1 MRITYCLSVA
11 LAFSG
16 IGLNNPSFLQRFIC
30 RSRFCT
36 TPFAQ
41 PNFNTRSNADAFV
54 SNLIAD
60 VITCTSVSCCL
71 SIHAQVLKFLSYRHG
86 FIGDQLVSAYMRLG
100 CEEHAEKLFDEIPN
114 KDLISWNSLIT
125 GYSRRS
131 CLVKC
136 LNALSRMRL
145 ELGMQPNDVTV
156 ISIIS
161 VCNHVRV
168 LNEGKFIHG
177 IALKLGMLAETKVN
191 NALINFYG
199 MSGCLIA
206 ACRLFEAMPVQN
218 LVSWNSMIAIQT
230 QNGFSI
236 EGLYYF
242 NVMKRAGINSD
253 QATILTVLQACENIG
268 RGKPAQSIHGSIIR
282 YGFNANVAILT
293 GLLDLYA
300 KLGRLKDS
308 HDVFREITYPDRVAW
323 TAMLAGYAVHGRG
336 RRAVEHFELM
346 VKQGVAPDHV
356 TFTHLIS
363 ACSHS
368 GLVKEGKHYF
378 KIMSQ
383 VYGVEPK
390 LDHYSCMVDLLGR
403 SGLLNDAYEMIKLM
417 PLEPNAAI
425 WGALLGACRI
435 FGNIELGKEVAEL
448 LIVLDPW
455 DPRNYIML
463 SNILSAARLW
473 KDAAKVRVLMK
484 ERGLMRSP
492 GCSYIEYGDE
502 IHQFLV
508 GDRSHPE
515 SEKIHKKLEDVMQK
529 IREAGFVSRTES
541 VLHDVDEEVKEDM
554 INQHSEKLAIAFG
567 LLVTK
572 RGMPLVITK
581 NLRICCDCHNTAK
594 FISLIEKR
602 TIIIRDSKRFH
613 HFENGLC
620 SCGDYW

>member
-1 MRITYCLSVA
+1 
-11 LAFSG
+11 
-16 IGLNNPSFLQRFIC
+16 
-30 RSRFCT
+30 
-36 TPFAQ
+36 
-41 PNFNTRSNADAFV
+41 
-54 SNLIAD
+54 
-60 VITCTSVSCCL
+60 
-71 SIHAQVLKFLSYRHG
+71 
-86 FIGDQLVSAYMRLG
+86 
-100 CEEHAEKLFDEIPN
+100 
-114 KDLISWNSLIT
+114 
-125 GYSRRS
+125 
-131 CLVKC
+131 
-136 LNALSRMRL
+136 
-145 ELGMQPNDVTV
+145 
-156 ISIIS
+156 
-161 VCNHVRV
+161 
-168 LNEGKFIHG
+168 
-177 IALKLGMLAETKVN
+177 
-191 NALINFYG
+191 
-199 MSGCLIA
+199 
-206 ACRLFEAMPVQN
+206 
-218 LVSWNSMIAIQT
+218 
-230 QNGFSI
+230 
-236 EGLYYF
+236 
-242 NVMKRAGINSD
+242 
-253 QATILTVLQACENIG
+253 
-268 RGKPAQSIHGSIIR
+268 
-282 YGFNANVAILT
+282 
-293 GLLDLYA
+293 
-300 KLGRLKDS
+300 
-308 HDVFREITYPDRVAW
+308 
-323 TAMLAGYAVHGRG
+323 
-336 RRAVEHFELM
+336 
-346 VKQGVAPDHV
+346 
-356 TFTHLIS
+356 HLIS